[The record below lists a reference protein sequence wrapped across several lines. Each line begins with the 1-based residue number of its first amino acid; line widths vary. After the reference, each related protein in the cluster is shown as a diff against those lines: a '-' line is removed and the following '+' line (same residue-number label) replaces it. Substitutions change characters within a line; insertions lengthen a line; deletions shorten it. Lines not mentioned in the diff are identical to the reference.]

1 MSNLELKIKNL
12 HEICMTVGEIKQQL
26 VEELPHFG
34 HQGLFLQNDDITTGI
49 VNNKIEIKIN
59 LLTGQL
65 LYFENERGS
74 FIDLKNDNVLEEL
87 KSITSSK
94 NVKIS
99 AESLKNTTEQELTT
113 YHDFAKK
120 ASQMLELFRMNL
132 HESFTLVHLWPH
144 HFDFSLEWFTGNKDE
159 QIGTGI
165 SPGDEQYSNPYLYM
179 NPWPFDIKIIE
190 KSLPI
195 GKWHNEGW
203 DGIKVEWNELVQFSP
218 KEAAEKITELFLVVK
233 SHFGNSD

>member
-1 MSNLELKIKNL
+1 MLNLELKIKNL
-12 HEICMTVGEIKQQL
+12 HEICFSMGEIKQQL
-26 VEELPHFG
+26 VEELPHYG
-34 HQGLFLQNDDITTGI
+34 HHGLFFQNDEITTGLLD
-49 VNNKIEIKIN
+49 NKIEIKIN

-74 FIDLKNDNVLEEL
+74 FIDLKNDDILEKL

-99 AESLKNTTEQELTT
+99 AESLNNTTEQELTN

-132 HESFTLVHLWPH
+132 RDNFTLIHLWPH
-144 HFDFSLEWFTGNKDE
+144 HFDFSLEWYTGNKDE

-165 SPGDEQYSNPYLYM
+165 SPGDEQYPNPYLYM
-179 NPWPFDIKIIE
+179 NPWPFNEKIIE

-195 GKWHNEGW
+195 GMWHVNEW
-203 DGIKVEWNELVQFSP
+203 KGIKVEWDELVQFTS
-218 KEAAEKITELFLVVK
+218 KDAAEKITELFSIAKK
-233 SHFGNSD
+233 SF